1 MKDPR
6 IHFVNG
12 KLRSALWARA
22 QLSSAV
28 SGEHKLLQNTQHQ
41 KNPWLRPEN
50 DPFRFPEAPK
60 TRTQLNC
67 RHFRG
72 QDVRLPYLVLR
83 KIAPDS
89 FISPGGA
96 TSAVDPLEVSAQIRR
111 NRRPNSG
118 LCTVL
123 ECRERDDPF
132 VRVAYVRFD
141 RTIKVFCEL
150 AAALFWSQEAAQPAR
165 HESDKTKRKNWLTV
179 RPGPAP
185 SRCCPIS
192 FLYYLFCPRLY
203 SLPVLVCSYICPQI
217 IGK

>member
-1 MKDPR
+1 MGNCGQHFEHALNFPQQLAANTSYYKTHNIKR
-6 IHFVNG
+6 ILGYGLKTTPFD
-12 KLRSALWARA
+12 S
-22 QLSSAV
+22 
-28 SGEHKLLQNTQHQ
+28 Q
-41 KNPWLRPEN
+41 KPLKHE
-50 DPFRFPEAPK
+50 
-60 TRTQLNC
+60 LNC

-165 HESDKTKRKNWLTV
+165 HESDKTKRKN
-179 RPGPAP
+179 
-185 SRCCPIS
+185 
-192 FLYYLFCPRLY
+192 
-203 SLPVLVCSYICPQI
+203 
-217 IGK
+217 